1 VPKTTSSEGSSFAQ
15 KGGRGGRGG
24 KGQATTT
31 FDKEYWKDKTYFNCG
46 EKGHPSLSCTKAAVA
61 NDDDSA
67 SIAQSIKKLAKDTKN
82 LKKAFT
88 QLQKTSK
95 QDSDLSGSE
104 SEEED
109 SHFQFGDGFQF
120 TQMKVK
126 QTAIEFK
133 P

>member
-1 VPKTTSSEGSSFAQ
+1 M
-15 KGGRGGRGG
+15 
-24 KGQATTT
+24 
-31 FDKEYWKDKTYFNCG
+31 
-46 EKGHPSLSCTKAAVA
+46 KAAIA
-61 NDDDSA
+61 HDDDSA

-88 QLQKTSK
+88 QLQKTTGR
-95 QDSDLSGSE
+95 DSDLSGSE

-126 QTAIEFK
+126 QTAIKFE